1 MRYLGY
7 RDVWENC
14 YFSTYG
20 RDAALRYGE
29 RCYCLCG
36 MQYFVR
42 NNQLISADQ
51 VRCYDWHKCKGLHEV
66 VSKKGKDKVGKRK
79 SPKH

>member
-1 MRYLGY
+1 MRDLGY

-29 RCYCLCG
+29 REYCYHG
-36 MQYFVR
+36 EMYGVD
-42 NNQLISADQ
+42 NNSEGEPESRDM
-51 VRCYDWHKCKGLHEV
+51 
-66 VSKKGKDKVGKRK
+66 
-79 SPKH
+79 P